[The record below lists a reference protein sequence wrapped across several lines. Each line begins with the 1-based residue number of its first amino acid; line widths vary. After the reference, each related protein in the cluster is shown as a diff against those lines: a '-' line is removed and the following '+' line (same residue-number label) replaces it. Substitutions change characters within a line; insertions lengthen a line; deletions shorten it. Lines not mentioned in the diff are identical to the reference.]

1 MSIHLDFTDPDAVQE
16 RCSGTFVHLTR
27 DEPGYDAEAL
37 IPVPDWQPLSAE
49 EVKGL
54 SSDLTAA
61 DGARVEIV
69 CLGQDAPRYGATPE
83 QIGGYDPFTR
93 RWPYSFLG
101 FVDNPAGQATTTVDT
116 STGTRLGVHLDNF
129 DKLPTARR
137 VESRRRL
144 ALNLGPGSRYLVLAT
159 DDIQQIS
166 RAMGAMNHHP
176 HTNDVRRYVYQ
187 GHPLRCIRIRL
198 DPGDGYIAPTELI
211 PHDGSTW
218 GASTPSRIAFWLG
231 HWPAGTLRTLI

>member
-1 MSIHLDFTDPDAVQE
+1 MSIHLDFTDPDAVHE

-49 EVKGL
+49 EIKALDSG
-54 SSDLTAA
+54 SAA
-61 DGARVEIV
+61 AHGSRVEIV
-69 CLGQDAPRYGATPE
+69 RLGQDAPRHGSAPE
-83 QIGGYDPFTR
+83 QISSYDPFAG
-93 RWPYSFLG
+93 RWAVSFLG
-101 FVDNPAGQATTTVDT
+101 LVDNPAGQATTTVDT

-137 VESRRRL
+137 TESRRRL

-166 RAMGAMNHHP
+166 SVMGAMIRHP
-176 HTNDVRRYVYQ
+176 HTNDVRRYVRQ
-187 GHPLRCIRIRL
+187 GHSLRCIRIRL
-198 DPGDGYIAPTELI
+198 DPGEGYIAPTELI

-218 GASTPSRIAFWLG
+218 GMRAPSRIAFWLG
-231 HWPAGTLRTLI
+231 HWPAGTLRTLV

>member
-1 MSIHLDFTDPDAVQE
+1 MSIHLDFTDPDAVQQ

-27 DEPGYDAEAL
+27 DEPGYDAQAL

-54 SSDLTAA
+54 SGDGMAA

-69 CLGQDAPRYGATPE
+69 RLGPDAPRHDSKPE
-83 QIGGYDPFTR
+83 QISGYDPFAG
-93 RWPYSFLG
+93 RWPSSFLG

-116 STGTRLGVHLDNF
+116 ATGTRLAVHLDNF
-129 DKLPTARR
+129 DKLPTIRR
-137 VESRRRL
+137 AESRRRL
-144 ALNLGPGSRYLVLAT
+144 AANLGPGSRFLVLAT

-166 RAMGAMNHHP
+166 RAMGATIRHP
-176 HTNDVRRYVYQ
+176 HTNDVRRYVRE
-187 GHPLRCIRIRL
+187 GHPLRCVRIRL
-198 DPGDGYIAPTELI
+198 DPGEGYIAPTELI

-218 GASTPSRIAFWLG
+218 GMQHPSRVAFWLG
-231 HWPAGTLRTLI
+231 RWPAGTLRTLI